1 MEINKA
7 KELYFR
13 HLRVEKGVSEE
24 TIKSYDYDLKKF
36 FASLKREDTDEV
48 LPSDILDFVRLE
60 NRQFLASSTVSRRLS
75 TCKNFY
81 QFLENEGYLSE
92 DMVEV
97 PSPKASKPLPNVLSM
112 EEMEDLLNAP
122 DISKDEGLRDK
133 AMMELMYSSGL
144 RVSELLSMKV
154 SQISLEK
161 MTIRV
166 IGKGNK
172 ERIVP
177 VGEYALEYVEKYI
190 STARKKNPGR
200 KSNILF
206 LNRYGNSLSR
216 QYFFLQIKK
225 YGEMAGITKELSPH
239 TIRHCF
245 ATHLLENNA
254 DLRTIQEML
263 GHSSISTTQIYTN
276 ISSERTLYAYD
287 LFKRKK

>member
-144 RVSELLSMKV
+144 RVSELLSLKV

-190 STARKKNPGR
+190 NTARKKNPGR

-206 LNRYGNSLSR
+206 LNRYGNPLSR

-225 YGEMAGITKELSPH
+225 YGEIAGITKELSPH

-263 GHSSISTTQIYTN
+263 GHSSIATTQIYTN
-276 ISSERTLYAYD
+276 VSSERTLYAYD